1 MTREYL
7 DEKLLRIRQ
16 QKADVAMEEATEGII
31 TKEIADQN
39 ITDGQAIIF
48 GESVL
53 FVLRKFL
60 DNRLEIILPQ
70 NWSDFPEELAKLK
83 YPYQARP
90 PIILTDPTTAI
101 NFTIN
106 HTVNL
111 LRQDEEEIAGF
122 ARDMITMTNKAT
134 KARFLEDGIVEING
148 LWVAWYDFFVPSLG
162 EDIYNF
168 VFCTSLENR
177 ALILSFNCLEKQ
189 KDRWKSVAL
198 EIMQTIKVASREIE

>member
-16 QKADVAMEEATEGII
+16 QKADVAMEEATEVII
-31 TKEIADQN
+31 AKEIADQN
-39 ITDGQAIIF
+39 ITDGQALIF
-48 GESVL
+48 GESVS
-53 FVLRKFL
+53 FVSRKFL

-70 NWSDFPEELAKLK
+70 NWSDFPEELVKLK

-198 EIMQTIKVASREIE
+198 EIMQTIKIAGREIE